1 MVYSYTILYEFPKDF
16 IFKVS
21 NTFLTKIEWGDG
33 TENIITNKNGYSYHK
48 YNTSSIYNVI
58 VTLIIPLT
66 YKMISYPKEA
76 TNGYGY
82 IINCPNSVNVND
94 NIKLNYSFNEQG
106 YASDRIKKIKD
117 QTIYAN
123 LKSTNPLITTLP
135 NTYSN
140 YNSLMN
146 IQKGYLYCNFDSVY
160 VFQ

>member
-1 MVYSYTILYEFPKDF
+1 MVYTYTLLYEFPKDF

-33 TENIITNKNGYSYHK
+33 TETIVTFNNYNYSYHK
-48 YNTSSIYNVI
+48 YNTRSIYK
-58 VTLIIPLT
+58 VTITIIIPLT
-66 YKMISYPKEA
+66 YELISYPFS

-123 LKSTNPLITTLP
+123 LKSTNPLISTLP
-135 NTYSN
+135 KTYSN